1 MCGLFPAWMGDE
13 SPLISPSLRPCYTY
27 TYGCWQ
33 KIFQGPAKK
42 NIYFLDLDIALFC
55 KIQIPVYLK
64 NWCFSAEAKVGNFQE
79 EENTTYTKIMDIS
92 FVAPKAQTKK
102 NLSNFLTHRTRA
114 PDAKEYCLN

>member
-55 KIQIPVYLK
+55 KIQIYLK
-64 NWCFSAEAKVGNFQE
+64 TWCFPAEAKVRNLQE
-79 EENTTYTKIMDIS
+79 EENTTYEYTDIMDLR
-92 FVAPKAQTKK
+92 FVAPKAQTKHLL
-102 NLSNFLTHRTRA
+102 NVLTYRT
-114 PDAKEYCLN
+114 